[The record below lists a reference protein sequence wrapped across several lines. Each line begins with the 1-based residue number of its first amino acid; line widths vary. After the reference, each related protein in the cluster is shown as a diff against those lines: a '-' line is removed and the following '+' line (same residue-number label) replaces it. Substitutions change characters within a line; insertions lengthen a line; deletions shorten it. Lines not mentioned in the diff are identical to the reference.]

1 MTPDDPRHGTR
12 RGYKTGYDCCGL
24 GGCTAADFYEP
35 PERVLS
41 ARLYVT
47 SAAEADDAAQREWDR
62 WDV

>member
-1 MTPDDPRHGTR
+1 MTWCRV
-12 RGYKTGYDCCGL
+12 KGYDCCGL

-35 PERVLS
+35 PEHVRAS
-41 ARLYVT
+41 ALYVT

>member
-1 MTPDDPRHGTR
+1 MTWCRVKGS
-12 RGYKTGYDCCGL
+12 DCCGL
-24 GGCTAADFYEP
+24 GGCTPADFYEP

-41 ARLYVT
+41 GRLYVT

>member
-1 MTPDDPRHGTR
+1 MTWCRVKGS
-12 RGYKTGYDCCGL
+12 DCCGL
-24 GGCTAADFYEP
+24 GGCTPADFFEP
-35 PERVLS
+35 PERVS